1 MVEFT
6 DFIQACLQALFKDQY
21 KLLSL
26 IKINAPSD
34 YINKASNKNKAIWP
48 ELWAI
53 NKYYIA
59 F

>member
-1 MVEFT
+1 MFSTVEFT

-34 YINKASNKNKAIWP
+34 YINKASNKNKAI
-48 ELWAI
+48 
-53 NKYYIA
+53 
-59 F
+59 